1 MLLSGLSI
9 RPFQATDQEAARQVV
24 LEGLGGHFGYIDGSL
39 NPDIDDIMANYIVPG
54 HAFVVAEVR
63 GNLVGTGA
71 LVTEDEDVGRI
82 TRVSVQHKHRRKGIG
97 SALVK
102 HLVGIARRRGLK
114 RLLVETNNDWHDA
127 IGLYKRCGFLE
138 YKRDDVSVYMVLV
151 L

>member
-1 MLLSGLSI
+1 M
-9 RPFQATDQEAARQVV
+9 
-24 LEGLGGHFGYIDGSL
+24 
-39 NPDIDDIMANYIVPG
+39 
-54 HAFVVAEVR
+54 
-63 GNLVGTGA
+63 

-138 YKRDDVSVYMVLV
+138 YGRDDISVYMILV